1 MHRFIFKEILTIM
14 VILSIPVVTI
24 GQELST
30 DSKPEY
36 GGKLAYALTWIGE
49 HPDSW
54 YIGHRAIH
62 YVGLVNE
69 KLVGEWGIDR
79 EEDGWYSTNEP
90 PSTIEA
96 LAESWE
102 QPDQLTT
109 VFKIRKGVHWQNKAP
124 MNGRELTALDV
135 EWNYHRFTG
144 LGNFS
149 EAGPSPIV
157 PQLANLPL
165 ESITATDN
173 WTVEIKLNQPDLSVL
188 PVILGDLGF
197 FILPSEVIE
206 QHGDLKDWR
215 NLVGTG
221 PYELKDVLEGRSLTW
236 TRNPDYWDVDEKYQ
250 GNRLP
255 YIDEITA
262 HIMPNQATRLAALR
276 TGLIDFLGT
285 VGDSQISIN
294 KINSL
299 RRTNPE
305 IIFWPFRSNNSLVFG
320 NLNKPPFDDINV
332 RHAMQLALDNE
343 NIAKTYWRGYADPI
357 PQGLTKK
364 TGYFTPFEEWPEEV
378 KKSYRYD
385 PGRAKQLLANAG
397 YSKGFKTTLDF
408 APLASIAY
416 AELAADYWAK
426 IGVKVKINVL
436 TNAEYHGKLFSSIY
450 EGMASADS
458 DYTAMMED
466 QLHSGSM
473 LYLPGA
479 QRFESYDPVYGA
491 IAAMTSKDMHEIA
504 QYPQLW
510 LANPIQYNAH
520 QPWVRGYNGET
531 SLGPEKSAVILAR
544 LWIEQQLKKEME

>member
-1 MHRFIFKEILTIM
+1 MCHFIFKKILAIL
-14 VILSIPVVTI
+14 VILSIPVVTN
-24 GQELST
+24 GEEFSA
-30 DSKPEY
+30 PEY

-54 YIGHRAIH
+54 YIGRRAIH

-102 QPDQLTT
+102 QPEQLTT

-124 MNGRELTALDV
+124 MNGRELTAQDV
-135 EWNYHRFTG
+135 EYNFHRLFG
-144 LGNFS
+144 MGNFS
-149 EAGPSPIV
+149 EAGPSPFV

-165 ESITATDN
+165 ESITATDKY
-173 WTVEIKLNQPDLSVL
+173 TVVVKLKQSNPGALRT
-188 PVILGDLGF
+188 ILGSW
-197 FILPSEVIE
+197 ITVVYPPEVIKQE
-206 QHGDLKDWR
+206 GDLKDWR

-221 PYELKDVLEGRSLTW
+221 PYELEDVLEGRSLTW
-236 TRNPDYWDVDEKYQ
+236 TKNPDYWDVDEKYQ

-262 HIMPNQATRLAALR
+262 HIMPNQATRLASLR
-276 TGLIDFLGT
+276 TGRIDFLGT
-285 VGDSQISIN
+285 VGDSQISID

-320 NLNKPPFDDINV
+320 NLNKPPFNDINV

-343 NIAKTYWRGYADPI
+343 NIAKTYWMGYADPT
-357 PQGLTKK
+357 PQGLTMK
-364 TGYFTPFEEWPEEV
+364 TGDFTTFEDWSEEV
-378 KKSYRYD
+378 KQYYRYD

-436 TNAEYHGKLFSSIY
+436 TNAEYHGRLFSSIY

-458 DYTAMMED
+458 DYAAMMED

-473 LYLPGA
+473 
-479 QRFESYDPVYGA
+479 FVYGA
-491 IAAMTSKDMHEIA
+491 TAAMTSKDMHEIA

-520 QPWVRGYNGET
+520 QPWV
-531 SLGPEKSAVILAR
+531 
-544 LWIEQQLKKEME
+544 